1 LAERK
6 AEYDVLFLAERD
18 AVPGLL
24 FQVHI
29 NTAPYRGEICS
40 EHNSSCKGGCS
51 AFHTVPIRE
60 EILGKRVVPIVE
72 KDAA

>member
-1 LAERK
+1 LAEKK
-6 AEYDVLFLAERD
+6 AEYDVLFLAAKD

-24 FQVHI
+24 FQVLI
-29 NTAPYRGEICS
+29 KTAPYRGEICS
-40 EHNSSCKGGCS
+40 GHNSSCKGGCS

-60 EILGKRVVPIVE
+60 EILGKKVVPIVE